1 MALPK
6 LIRENLATVVAGVLV
21 AAVLV
26 AACLALVPRSTGA
39 APLVARIHDG
49 EGTVRELPLERD
61 DTLVVETPLG
71 RNVIEVRDG
80 AARVVEA
87 DCPNGDCL
95 RQRPISQ
102 PGQQLICLPH
112 QLWVEV
118 VEAGAPDGELNAAA
132 VSPESDD
139 IDLVSR

>member
-1 MALPK
+1 MTLPK
-6 LIRENLATVVAGVLV
+6 LIRDNLATVVAGALV
-21 AAVLV
+21 AIALV
-26 AACLALVPRSTGA
+26 AIVLLFAPRGAGSASLV
-39 APLVARIHDG
+39 VRIHDG
-49 EGTVRELPLERD
+49 EGTVRELPLDRD

-80 AARVVEA
+80 AARMGDA
-87 DCPNGDCL
+87 DCPNGNCL
-95 RQRPISQ
+95 RQQPISQ

-118 VEAGAPDGELNAAA
+118 VEAGSADGELDVSA

-139 IDLVSR
+139 VDLVSR

>member
-26 AACLALVPRSTGA
+26 AACLALVPRGTGA

-118 VEAGAPDGELNAAA
+118 VEAGAPDGELSAAA
-132 VSPESDD
+132 VSPESDG